1 MSRRK
6 FNLGDILR
14 KLNEDADTPEGTQSP
29 KHSTSK
35 SLPSTGS
42 PSGNVSIKTTS
53 DSEKPL
59 QSTENALPVQPVI
72 ARKPASFDLAVHPAE
87 ASKNISAKSHVP
99 SESVVSVNPQASETD
114 APNNSPA
121 GGERIALK
129 SGPTEAA
136 ATPLP
141 PSVYQPLVADD
152 DDEEEES
159 FDIYKYIGILFRRK
173 YIILLVVVIA
183 TLLSLFRYLR
193 SNSYYVANARMLFR
207 PNTQELV
214 NDPQVFRYWGD
225 REKRFST
232 HLELLKSQTV
242 LTMVAEN
249 LGRECTPQRIAG
261 ALTIKQGETEGEKND
276 IIELTY
282 RDGDPEFARD
292 VLNELCRTYIDYRRD
307 VNAQEITRLVS
318 KFEFQIE
325 KVQDDLSQKENALRH
340 FKETNRMVELSNET
354 NVTISKLASMEM
366 ALQQT
371 QLALLE
377 SKERLTAL
385 NTQIS
390 RQELN
395 IVQSV
400 TFQDP
405 FQNRIAELEL
415 ELNTLTSEYSSE
427 HFKVKTLRQQIDNLK
442 AATVDSV
449 TREAASKTLVKN
461 PIRQTL
467 LQELVN
473 LTIEKSALE
482 AKRMAQ
488 EQIIERLNRDLV
500 KLPSI
505 EQQYAFL
512 QRETESLLQTL
523 RMLKGK
529 YEEAKI
535 RRDSEESDLKL
546 LELARTPHA
555 AISSVK
561 KNSVIIGILVGLILG
576 IALALLIEYLDQSLK
591 DPASVE
597 KTLGVPL
604 LGIVPYIEADNAL
617 IEQFADLTKNILEP
631 FRALRA
637 NLKHIATANNL
648 QVFIICSAVKGEGK
662 TTLAANLGI
671 TFAVD
676 GKKVILVDADLRRS
690 QAHTLFAIPKQTG
703 LADYLM
709 GSATIDE
716 IIKPTHFENMSV
728 VTSGERPHNPAELLG
743 TVLFDRLIAELRT
756 KADIIIFDSPALLPV
771 SDTITMAPKMDGVLF
786 VVRTFWTPLKA
797 AKQALNQLQ
806 RIGSRLYGG
815 ILNGASH
822 TGKYYPYY
830 YGYYGYYGYYSY
842 KYSYE
847 DDHDRKTS
855 FSMRKAGLHIEKA
868 AKEQLKNLR
877 YGAPRLIS
885 RFNRGVGMLVKRK
898 MFWLLLLL
906 LLGVTSARMAVK
918 VYFPESVADQV
929 VYLGLTSGGD
939 GNGRIH
945 GGDQA
950 PVSRDMAFAQ
960 GNSPRGTFDVS
971 TGETFGKK
979 TLNRA
984 GDSVLSAF
992 AHDWIGAFSREDADA
1007 YLAYYDRDSFRFD
1020 GGGYQQW
1027 EELCNRLFADTRDD
1041 KVMLDTV
1048 RMTAKD
1054 SVSVEVYADYSL
1066 ITATDT
1072 VPGHIAALWVQTP
1085 DGWRIFRQKRL
1096 SRTVNQ
1102 ETGGR

>member
-14 KLNEDADTPEGTQSP
+14 KLNEEGEVPGAD
-29 KHSTSK
+29 HSRK
-35 SLPSTGS
+35 LPSPEPPVPRITASDGS
-42 PSGNVSIKTTS
+42 TDTTPGKTASSAPSKH
-53 DSEKPL
+53 E
-59 QSTENALPVQPVI
+59 LPVQPVI
-72 ARKPASFDLAVHPAE
+72 GRKADAFD
-87 ASKNISAKSHVP
+87 
-99 SESVVSVNPQASETD
+99 
-114 APNNSPA
+114 
-121 GGERIALK
+121 
-129 SGPTEAA
+129 AA
-136 ATPLP
+136 ATPAEEFSSGPRPPPADTSGISTPSLRTGRSEHGLKNNDAQRSSPEPVNPPLQPSPP
-141 PSVYQPLVADD
+141 PSPLSTGVQMMGSGDDD
-152 DDEEEES
+152 DDEEES
-159 FDIYKYIGILFRRK
+159 FDIHRYIGILYRRK
-173 YIILLVVVIA
+173 YVVLLAVILA
-183 TLLSLFRYLR
+183 TLFSLFRYLR
-193 SNSYYVANARMLFR
+193 SDSYYVATARLLFR
-207 PNTQELV
+207 PNTQDILE
-214 NDPQVFRYWGD
+214 DRMVFRYWGD
-225 REKRFST
+225 WEKQFST
-232 HLELLKSQTV
+232 HLELLKSRTV
-242 LTMVAEN
+242 LSMVAEN
-249 LGRECTPQRIAG
+249 IGRDCTPERISG
-261 ALTIKQGETEGEKND
+261 SLTLRQGETDGEKND

-282 RDGDPEFARD
+282 RDPDPEMARD

-325 KVQDDLSQKENALRH
+325 KLQGDLSEKENALRN
-340 FKETNRMVELSNET
+340 FKETNRMVQLSSET
-354 NVTISKLASMEM
+354 NVTISKLAEMET

-385 NTQIS
+385 NNQIG

-415 ELNTLTSEYSSE
+415 ELNTLTSEYSAE
-427 HFKVKTLRQQIDNLK
+427 HFKVKTLRQQIENLK
-442 AATVDSV
+442 AATADSV
-449 TREAASKTLVKN
+449 SREAASKTLVKN

-467 LQELVN
+467 LQDLVN

-488 EQIIERLNRDLV
+488 EQIIERLNKELV
-500 KLPSI
+500 QLPSL
-505 EQQYAFL
+505 EQRYAFL

-523 RMLKGK
+523 RMLKSK

-546 LELARTPHA
+546 LELARLPRA
-555 AISSVK
+555 AISTVK
-561 KNSVIIGILVGLILG
+561 QNTVVIGILIGLVLG
-576 IALALLIEYLDQSLK
+576 IAMALLIEYLDQSLK
-591 DPASVE
+591 DPSAVE

-637 NLKHIATANNL
+637 NLKHIAAANNL
-648 QVFIICSAVKGEGK
+648 QVFIVCSAVKGEGK

-690 QAHTLFAIPKQTG
+690 QTHTLFAIPKETG

-709 GSATIDE
+709 GSATSDD
-716 IIKPTHFENMSV
+716 IIKQTRFENMSV

-743 TVLFDRLIAELRT
+743 TVRFDHLIAELRT

-822 TGKYYPYY
+822 SGKYYPYY

-847 DDHDRKTS
+847 DDHDRNKP
-855 FSMRKAGLHIEKA
+855 FSIRKAGLFVENA
-868 AKEQLKNLR
+868 AKEQLNSAR
-877 YGAPRLIS
+877 YAFPKMAMRL
-885 RFNRGVGMLVKRK
+885 NRGIALLSKRK
-898 MFWLLLLL
+898 MFWLLLML
-906 LLGVTSARMAVK
+906 LLGVTMARMAVK
-918 VYFPESVADQV
+918 TFLPQSLEEPV
-929 VYLGLTSGGD
+929 VYLGLVEGSEHYRQDTDDETGM
-939 GNGRIH
+939 I
-945 GGDQA
+945 A
-950 PVSRDMAFAQ
+950 TDMAFAH
-960 GNSPRGTFDVS
+960 GGDYTPDVPDSTLTERRTMVSDTLLSEKIHTWFD
-971 TGETFGKK
+971 
-979 TLNRA
+979 
-984 GDSVLSAF
+984 AF
-992 AHDWIGAFSREDADA
+992 LREDVDE
-1007 YLAYYDRDSFRFD
+1007 YLSYYDPDSFRFD
-1020 GGGYQQW
+1020 GGRFPQW
-1027 EELCNRLFADTRDD
+1027 GERCRRLFAENRDD
-1041 KVMLDTV
+1041 SVALEDM
-1048 RMTAKD
+1048 RIIGKD
-1054 SVSVEVYADYSL
+1054 RLSVEVYVDYTL
-1066 ITATDT
+1066 MMQTDT
-1072 VPGHIAALWVQTP
+1072 VAGRIAALWVRSA
-1085 DGWRIFRQKRL
+1085 DGWRITRQKAL
-1096 SRTVNQ
+1096 ARTPLPK
-1102 ETGGR
+1102 TGGP